1 MTDHVKLTALK
12 ELERYE
18 KVPSSSAE
26 SAVIRN
32 YIEWLIALPWT
43 KSTKDDIDIV
53 KAEQILNRDH
63 YGLEKVK
70 ERVLEYLAV
79 QKLTKSLK
87 GPILCLVGPPG
98 VGKTLVRSVAPSLG
112 RKFVRI
118 SLGVFVMKRKFA
130 AIAERM

>member
-1 MTDHVKLTALK
+1 M
-12 ELERYE
+12 ERYE

-43 KSTKDDIDIV
+43 KATEDDIDIA
-53 KAEQILNRDH
+53 KAERVLNRDH

-79 QKLTKSLK
+79 QKLTNSLK

-98 VGKTLVRSVAPSLG
+98 VGKTSLG
-112 RKFVRI
+112 TFNCHLIKAKFCAN
-118 SLGVFVMKRKFA
+118 FTWWCA
-130 AIAERM
+130 